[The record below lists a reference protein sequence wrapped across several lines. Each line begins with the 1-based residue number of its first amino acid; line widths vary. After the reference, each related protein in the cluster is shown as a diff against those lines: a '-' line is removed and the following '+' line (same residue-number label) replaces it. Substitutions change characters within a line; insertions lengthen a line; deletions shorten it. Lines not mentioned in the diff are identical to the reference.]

1 MKTTKEVS
9 TDAQASARR
18 DGGVKPTVNI
28 KALITLHVNGKAIL
42 PGGFVDIETEEAKSL
57 INRGFASNDKVS
69 ATAKTTG
76 NAPPPPAPSKPVP
89 TLEDI
94 VDVIHD
100 LDPSQD
106 YGKSGKPNVDALEVL
121 LDANISAAQRD
132 AAWAVFLKEK
142 EAYQNAGGD
151 NASDNVNGEG
161 NNANDV
167 QN

>member
-1 MKTTKEVS
+1 MKV
-9 TDAQASARR
+9 
-18 DGGVKPTVNI
+18 
-28 KALITLHVNGKAIL
+28 KALITLHVDGKAIL
-42 PGGFVDIETEEAKSL
+42 PGDFVDVETAEAKSL
-57 INRGFASNDKVS
+57 IYRGFASDDKAQPAS
-69 ATAKTTG
+69 KT
-76 NAPPPPAPSKPVP
+76 PPAPNKPVP

-132 AAWAVFLKEK
+132 AAWVVFLKEK
-142 EAYQNAGGD
+142 EADQNAAGGD
-151 NASDNVNGEG
+151 PDNGTDG
-161 NNANDV
+161 NDVHDV

>member
-1 MKTTKEVS
+1 MK
-9 TDAQASARR
+9 
-18 DGGVKPTVNI
+18 I

-42 PGGFVDIETEEAKSL
+42 PGGFVDVETEEAKSL
-57 INRGFASNDKVS
+57 INRGFASSDKVS
-69 ATAKTTG
+69 ATTKTTQSPPP
-76 NAPPPPAPSKPVP
+76 PPPPAPSKPAP

-121 LDANISAAQRD
+121 LDTNISAAGRD

-142 EAYQNAGGD
+142 EADQNAGD
-151 NASDNVNGEG
+151 SNTPDNVSGNGG
-161 NNANDV
+161 GKNANDV

>member
-1 MKTTKEVS
+1 MK
-9 TDAQASARR
+9 
-18 DGGVKPTVNI
+18 I

-42 PGGFVDIETEEAKSL
+42 PDSFVDVETEEAKSL

-76 NAPPPPAPSKPVP
+76 NAPPPPSLNKPVP

-106 YGKSGKPNVDALEVL
+106 YGKSGNPNVDALEVL
-121 LDANISAAQRD
+121 LDANVSAAQRD
-132 AAWAVFLKEK
+132 AAWEVFLKEK
-142 EAYQNAGGD
+142 EADQNAGD
-151 NASDNVNGEG
+151 GEG